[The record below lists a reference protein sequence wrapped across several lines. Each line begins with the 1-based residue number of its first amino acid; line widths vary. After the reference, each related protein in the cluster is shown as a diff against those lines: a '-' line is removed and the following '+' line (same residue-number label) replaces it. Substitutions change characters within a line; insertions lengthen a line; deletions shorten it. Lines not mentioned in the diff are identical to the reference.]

1 MKKLLLVD
9 GNSIM
14 NRAFYGVSL
23 GMQNKDGKPTNA
35 LYGFLSILFKN
46 IEEIKPDY
54 VMVAFDSKTG
64 ADSRKQMY
72 DGYKKS
78 RHGMPEELA
87 EQMPEI
93 KEILDDMGVAHI
105 ELADFE
111 GDDIIGTAAKK
122 FASDDVEVWLLSGDR
137 DLFQLLQK
145 NIKMLIPR
153 TKMGK
158 TETEIYD
165 EKKLKEEY
173 GLTPSGMIEL
183 KALMGDSSDEIPG
196 APGVGPKT
204 ATTLLQK
211 YGTINKIYKALEEE
225 NKKET
230 GSKENEEEQDN
241 KVAEENG
248 DENSKNK
255 KKKTEKAE
263 KSSDFKPKVKQSLL
277 ENKDMVE
284 LSKKLGTI
292 QLNANITDNIEDF
305 AFKNWKN
312 SKTLEDFKYYGFNR
326 FIERFHLDES
336 GIDEAQKEEDT
347 KNEELI
353 AIENAKNYEIVDNLD
368 SLNYY
373 GKAKEKQNVN
383 EIKNLPQE
391 ENKKVEVKEENN
403 GEINKKENGKENS
416 TKKVFFYIKK
426 ENSTDESKIIKKN
439 ILGICFY
446 NEEDGK
452 TYYLKNDTST
462 KSSVQKSENNVQLG
476 IENLLNIENNNSQ
489 EESIQLGIENLL
501 NEDDKNNGKEKNTQ
515 IGIESLLNGNENNS
529 AEPKED
535 NGKIEEASKYKEKN
549 RFFEIIKPIFEDK
562 SIEKI
567 GYDVTEDYV
576 LLRENGIKTENIAY
590 DVEVA
595 GYDIDAINVRHK
607 IEETA
612 EQYIDVTLPSDLNEG
627 AYAYLIYK
635 LYNITKKKLEE
646 NGSLNLFN
654 TIEMPLVEVLS
665 EMQFTGMQC
674 EEKELKN
681 FGVSLKQRIA
691 ELTNEI
697 YEIAGEEFNINSTQ
711 QLGKILFEKLGL
723 KSKKKTKS
731 GYSTSEEVLNDLV
744 DENPII
750 SKVLEYR
757 GLMKL
762 NSTYVEGLIPYI
774 NKKTG
779 RIHSY
784 FHQTIT
790 ATGRISST
798 NPNLQNIPARDE
810 FGKNIKKA
818 FVPKEGYVYI
828 DADYSQVELRVLAHI
843 SGDENMI
850 KAFEHDEDIHREVAS
865 KVFNVPFEE
874 VTKEQRSR
882 AKAVNFGIV
891 YGITSFGLAKQ
902 IHTSRKQAQEYIDS
916 YLEKYSGI
924 RNYMEKSVIEAE
936 RNGYVETLFG
946 RRRNVPELKSKNYMM
961 REFGKRVAM
970 NTPIQGTAADIMKIA
985 MNNVY
990 KELKENNIDAKVV
1003 LQVHDELLIEA
1014 NKKDAERTKQILQSC
1029 MENAKKLKVPLKV
1042 EISEAENW
1050 FDLK

>member
-14 NRAFYGVSL
+14 NRGFYGINI
-23 GMQNKDGKPTNA
+23 GMKNNEGKSTNA

-46 IEEIKPDY
+46 CEDIKPDY
-54 VMVAFDSKTG
+54 LMVAFDSKTG
-64 ADSRKQMY
+64 ANTRKEMY

-93 KEILDDMGVAHI
+93 KEILDDMGVTHI
-105 ELADFE
+105 ELPDFE
-111 GDDIIGTAAKK
+111 GDDIIGTTAKK
-122 FASDDVEVWLLSGDR
+122 FASDDVDVWLLSGDR

-145 NIKMLIPR
+145 NIKILIPR

-158 TETEIYD
+158 TETDIYD

-173 GLTPSGMIEL
+173 GLTPNGMIEL

-204 ATTLLQK
+204 ATKLLQK
-211 YGTINKIYKALEEE
+211 FGTINKIYKAIDLPE
-225 NKKET
+225 N
-230 GSKENEEEQDN
+230 
-241 KVAEENG
+241 A
-248 DENSKNK
+248 
-255 KKKTEKAE
+255 A
-263 KSSDFKPKVKQSLL
+263 DFKPKVKQSLL
-277 ENKDMVE
+277 ENKELVE

-292 QLNANITDNIEDF
+292 RLDANVTDNIEEF
-305 AFKNWKN
+305 TFKNWKN
-312 SKTLEDFKYYGFNR
+312 SKTLADFKYYGFNR
-326 FIERFHLDES
+326 FIERFHLDEN
-336 GIDEAQKEEDT
+336 GINEAEQEEKE
-347 KNEELI
+347 KNVEII
-353 AIENAKNYEIVDNLD
+353 AIE
-368 SLNYY
+368 
-373 GKAKEKQNVN
+373 KAKDFKTVIDLNFLICER
-383 EIKNLPQE
+383 
-391 ENKKVEVKEENN
+391 
-403 GEINKKENGKENS
+403 
-416 TKKVFFYIKK
+416 VFFYVNK
-426 ENSTDESKIIKKN
+426 EDIDDENKIIKKK

-446 NEEDGK
+446 NEIDK
-452 TYYLKNDTST
+452 NTYYIKND
-462 KSSVQKSENNVQLG
+462 G
-476 IENLLNIENNNSQ
+476 A
-489 EESIQLGIENLL
+489 
-501 NEDDKNNGKEKNTQ
+501 D
-515 IGIESLLNGNENNS
+515 
-529 AEPKED
+529 
-535 NGKIEEASKYKEKN
+535 
-549 RFFEIIKPIFEDK
+549 FFEIIKPIFENKD
-562 SIEKI
+562 IEKI

-576 LLRENGIKTENIAY
+576 LLKENGIKTENIAY

-595 GYDIDAINVRHK
+595 AYDIDAINVRHK
-607 IEETA
+607 LEETA
-612 EQYIDVTLPSDLNEG
+612 EQYLKLTLPELNEG
-627 AYAYLIYK
+627 AFAYLIYR
-635 LYNITKKKLEE
+635 LYNITKQKLEE
-646 NGSLNLFN
+646 SGTLKLFN

-665 EMQFTGMQC
+665 EMQYNGMKC
-674 EEKELKN
+674 DSEELAK
-681 FGVSLKQRIA
+681 FGISLKERLNQ
-691 ELTNEI
+691 LTNEI
-697 YEIAGEEFNINSTQ
+697 YEIAGEEFNINSTK
-711 QLGKILFEKLGL
+711 QLGVILFEKLGL
-723 KSKKKTKS
+723 KAKKKTKS
-731 GYSTSEEVLNDLV
+731 GYSTSEEVLNSLID
-744 DENPII
+744 DNPII
-750 SKVLEYR
+750 EKILEYR

-762 NSTYVEGLIPYI
+762 NSTYVDGLIPYI

-818 FVPKEGYVYI
+818 FKPEKGYVYI

-850 KAFEHDEDIHREVAS
+850 KAFNNDEDIHREVAS
-865 KVFNVPFEE
+865 KVFDVPFEE

-902 IHTSRKQAQEYIDS
+902 IGASRKQAQEYIDN

-924 RNYMEKSVIEAE
+924 KAFMEESVEMAKQ
-936 RNGYVETLFG
+936 NGYVETLFG
-946 RRRNVPELKSKNYMM
+946 RRRNVPELKSSNFMM

-990 KELKENNIDAKVV
+990 KELKAKNIDAKLI

-1014 NKKDAERTKQILQSC
+1014 SEKDAEETKNILKNC
-1029 MENAKKLKVPLKV
+1029 MENAMKLKVPLKV
-1042 EISEAENW
+1042 ELSEAQDWYEV
-1050 FDLK
+1050 K

>member
-14 NRAFYGVSL
+14 NRGFYGINI
-23 GMQNKDGKPTNA
+23 GMKNNDGKSTNA

-46 IEEIKPDY
+46 CEDIKPDY
-54 VMVAFDSKTG
+54 LMVAFDSKTG
-64 ADSRKQMY
+64 ANTRKEMY

-93 KEILDDMGVAHI
+93 KEILDDMGVSHV
-105 ELADFE
+105 ELPDFE
-111 GDDIIGTAAKK
+111 GDDIIGTTAKK

-145 NIKMLIPR
+145 NIKILIPR

-158 TETEIYD
+158 TETDIYD

-173 GLTPSGMIEL
+173 GLTPNGMIEL

-204 ATTLLQK
+204 ATKLLQK
-211 YGTINKIYKALEEE
+211 FGTINKIYKVIDLPE
-225 NKKET
+225 N
-230 GSKENEEEQDN
+230 
-241 KVAEENG
+241 A
-248 DENSKNK
+248 
-255 KKKTEKAE
+255 A
-263 KSSDFKPKVKQSLL
+263 DFKPKVKQSLL
-277 ENKDMVE
+277 ENKELVE

-292 QLNANITDNIEDF
+292 RLDANVTDDIEEF
-305 AFKNWKN
+305 SFKNWKN
-312 SKTLEDFKYYGFNR
+312 SKTLADFKYYGFNR
-326 FIERFHLDES
+326 FIERFHLDEN
-336 GIDEAQKEEDT
+336 GINEAEQEEKE
-347 KNEELI
+347 KNVEII
-353 AIENAKNYEIVDNLD
+353 AIE
-368 SLNYY
+368 
-373 GKAKEKQNVN
+373 KAKDFKNVN
-383 EIKNLPQE
+383 DLDCLFC
-391 ENKKVEVKEENN
+391 VR
-403 GEINKKENGKENS
+403 
-416 TKKVFFYIKK
+416 VFFYVNK
-426 ENSTDESKIIKKN
+426 EDLDDENKIIKKK

-446 NEEDGK
+446 NEIDK
-452 TYYLKNDTST
+452 NTYYLKND
-462 KSSVQKSENNVQLG
+462 G
-476 IENLLNIENNNSQ
+476 
-489 EESIQLGIENLL
+489 
-501 NEDDKNNGKEKNTQ
+501 ED
-515 IGIESLLNGNENNS
+515 
-529 AEPKED
+529 
-535 NGKIEEASKYKEKN
+535 
-549 RFFEIIKPIFEDK
+549 FFEIIKPIFENKD
-562 SIEKI
+562 IEKI

-576 LLRENGIKTENIAY
+576 LLKENGIKTENIAY

-595 GYDIDAINVRHK
+595 AYDIDAINVRHK
-607 IEETA
+607 LEETA
-612 EQYIDVTLPSDLNEG
+612 EQYLKLTLPELNAG
-627 AYAYLIYK
+627 AFAYLIYR
-635 LYNITKKKLEE
+635 LYNITKQKLAES
-646 NGSLNLFN
+646 GTLKLFN

-665 EMQFTGMQC
+665 EMQYNGMKC
-674 EEKELKN
+674 DSEELAK
-681 FGVSLKQRIA
+681 FGISLKERLNQ
-691 ELTNEI
+691 LTNEI
-697 YEIAGEEFNINSTQ
+697 YEIAGEEFNINSTK
-711 QLGKILFEKLGL
+711 QLGVILFEKLGL
-723 KSKKKTKS
+723 KAKKKTKS
-731 GYSTSEEVLNDLV
+731 GYSTSEEVLNSLID
-744 DENPII
+744 DSPII
-750 SKVLEYR
+750 EKILEYR

-762 NSTYVEGLIPYI
+762 NSTYVDGLIPYI

-818 FVPKEGYVYI
+818 FKPEKGYVYI

-843 SGDENMI
+843 SGDENMV
-850 KAFEHDEDIHREVAS
+850 KAFNNDEDIHREVAS
-865 KVFNVPFEE
+865 KVFDVPFEE

-902 IHTSRKQAQEYIDS
+902 IGASRKQAQEYIDN

-924 RNYMEKSVIEAE
+924 KAFMEESVEMAKQ
-936 RNGYVETLFG
+936 NGYVETLFG
-946 RRRNVPELKSKNYMM
+946 RRRNVPELKSSNFMM

-990 KELKENNIDAKVV
+990 KELKEKDIDAKLI

-1014 NKKDAERTKQILQSC
+1014 NEKDAEETKNILKNC
-1029 MENAKKLKVPLKV
+1029 MENAMKLKVPLKV
-1042 EISEAENW
+1042 ELSEAQDWYEV
-1050 FDLK
+1050 K

>member
-14 NRAFYGVSL
+14 NRGFYGINI
-23 GMQNKDGKPTNA
+23 GMKNNDGKSTNA

-46 IEEIKPDY
+46 CEDIKPDY
-54 VMVAFDSKTG
+54 LMVAFDSKTG
-64 ADSRKQMY
+64 ANTRKEMY

-93 KEILDDMGVAHI
+93 KEILDDMGVTHI
-105 ELADFE
+105 ELPDFE
-111 GDDIIGTAAKK
+111 GDDIIGTTAKK

-145 NIKMLIPR
+145 NIKILIPR

-158 TETEIYD
+158 TETDIYD

-204 ATTLLQK
+204 ATKLLQK
-211 YGTINKIYKALEEE
+211 FGTIKKIYKAIDLPE
-225 NKKET
+225 N
-230 GSKENEEEQDN
+230 
-241 KVAEENG
+241 A
-248 DENSKNK
+248 
-255 KKKTEKAE
+255 A
-263 KSSDFKPKVKQSLL
+263 DFKPKVKQSLL
-277 ENKDMVE
+277 ENKELVE

-292 QLNANITDNIEDF
+292 RLDANVTDNIEEF
-305 AFKNWKN
+305 SFKNWKN
-312 SKTLEDFKYYGFNR
+312 SKTLADFKYYGFNR
-326 FIERFHLDES
+326 FIERFHLDEN
-336 GIDEAQKEEDT
+336 GINEAEQEEKE
-347 KNEELI
+347 KNVEII
-353 AIENAKNYEIVDNLD
+353 AIE
-368 SLNYY
+368 
-373 GKAKEKQNVN
+373 KAKDFKT
-383 EIKNLPQE
+383 
-391 ENKKVEVKEENN
+391 VKDLNCLIYER
-403 GEINKKENGKENS
+403 
-416 TKKVFFYIKK
+416 VFFYVNK
-426 ENSTDESKIIKKN
+426 EDLNDENKIIKKK

-446 NEEDGK
+446 NEIDK
-452 TYYLKNDTST
+452 NTYYIKND
-462 KSSVQKSENNVQLG
+462 G
-476 IENLLNIENNNSQ
+476 A
-489 EESIQLGIENLL
+489 
-501 NEDDKNNGKEKNTQ
+501 D
-515 IGIESLLNGNENNS
+515 
-529 AEPKED
+529 
-535 NGKIEEASKYKEKN
+535 
-549 RFFEIIKPIFEDK
+549 FFEIIKPIFENKD
-562 SIEKI
+562 IEKI

-576 LLRENGIKTENIAY
+576 LLKENGIKTENIAY

-595 GYDIDAINVRHK
+595 AYDIDAINVRHK
-607 IEETA
+607 LEETA
-612 EQYIDVTLPSDLNEG
+612 EQYLKLTLPELNEG
-627 AYAYLIYK
+627 AFAYLIYR
-635 LYNITKKKLEE
+635 LYNITKQKLAES
-646 NGSLNLFN
+646 GTLKLFN

-665 EMQFTGMQC
+665 EMQYNGMKC
-674 EEKELKN
+674 DSEELAK
-681 FGVSLKQRIA
+681 FGISLKERLNQ
-691 ELTNEI
+691 LTNEI
-697 YEIAGEEFNINSTQ
+697 YEIAGEEFNINSTK
-711 QLGKILFEKLGL
+711 QLGVILFEKLGL
-723 KSKKKTKS
+723 KAKKKTKS
-731 GYSTSEEVLNDLV
+731 GYSTSEEVLNSLID
-744 DENPII
+744 DNPII
-750 SKVLEYR
+750 EKILEYR

-762 NSTYVEGLIPYI
+762 NSTYVDGLIPYI

-818 FVPKEGYVYI
+818 FKPEKGYVYI

-850 KAFEHDEDIHREVAS
+850 RAFNNDEDIHREVAS
-865 KVFNVPFEE
+865 KVFDVPFEE

-902 IHTSRKQAQEYIDS
+902 IGASRKQAQEYIDN

-924 RNYMEKSVIEAE
+924 KAFMEESVEMAKQ
-936 RNGYVETLFG
+936 NGYVETLFG
-946 RRRNVPELKSKNYMM
+946 RRRNVPELKSSNFMM

-990 KELKENNIDAKVV
+990 KELKEKDIDAKLI

-1014 NKKDAERTKQILQSC
+1014 SEKDAEETKNILKNC
-1029 MENAKKLKVPLKV
+1029 MENAMKLKVPLKV
-1042 EISEAENW
+1042 ELSEAQDWYEV
-1050 FDLK
+1050 K

>member
-14 NRAFYGVSL
+14 NRGFYGINI
-23 GMQNKDGKPTNA
+23 GMKNNEGKSTNA

-46 IEEIKPDY
+46 CEDIKPDY
-54 VMVAFDSKTG
+54 LMVAFDSKTG
-64 ADSRKQMY
+64 ANTRKEMY

-93 KEILDDMGVAHI
+93 KEILDDMGVTHI
-105 ELADFE
+105 ELPDFE
-111 GDDIIGTAAKK
+111 GDDIIGTTAKK

-145 NIKMLIPR
+145 NIKILIPR

-158 TETEIYD
+158 TETDIYD

-204 ATTLLQK
+204 ATKLLQK
-211 YGTINKIYKALEEE
+211 FGTINKIYKAIDLPE
-225 NKKET
+225 N
-230 GSKENEEEQDN
+230 
-241 KVAEENG
+241 A
-248 DENSKNK
+248 
-255 KKKTEKAE
+255 A
-263 KSSDFKPKVKQSLL
+263 DFKPKVKQSLL
-277 ENKDMVE
+277 ENKELVE

-292 QLNANITDNIEDF
+292 RLDANVTDNIEEF
-305 AFKNWKN
+305 TFKNWKN
-312 SKTLEDFKYYGFNR
+312 SKTLADFKYYGFNR
-326 FIERFHLDES
+326 FIERFHLDEN
-336 GIDEAQKEEDT
+336 GINEAEQEEKE
-347 KNEELI
+347 KNVEII
-353 AIENAKNYEIVDNLD
+353 AIE
-368 SLNYY
+368 
-373 GKAKEKQNVN
+373 KAKDFKT
-383 EIKNLPQE
+383 
-391 ENKKVEVKEENN
+391 VKDLNCLIYER
-403 GEINKKENGKENS
+403 
-416 TKKVFFYIKK
+416 VFFYVNK
-426 ENSTDESKIIKKN
+426 EDLDDENKIIKKK

-446 NEEDGK
+446 NEIDK
-452 TYYLKNDTST
+452 NTYYIKNDG
-462 KSSVQKSENNVQLG
+462 EN
-476 IENLLNIENNNSQ
+476 
-489 EESIQLGIENLL
+489 
-501 NEDDKNNGKEKNTQ
+501 
-515 IGIESLLNGNENNS
+515 
-529 AEPKED
+529 
-535 NGKIEEASKYKEKN
+535 
-549 RFFEIIKPIFEDK
+549 FFEIIKPIFENKD
-562 SIEKI
+562 IEKI

-576 LLRENGIKTENIAY
+576 LLKENGIKTENIAY

-595 GYDIDAINVRHK
+595 AYDIDAINVRHK
-607 IEETA
+607 LEETA
-612 EQYIDVTLPSDLNEG
+612 EQYLKLTLPELNEG
-627 AYAYLIYK
+627 AFAYLIYR
-635 LYNITKKKLEE
+635 LYNITKQKLAES
-646 NGSLNLFN
+646 GTLKLFN

-665 EMQFTGMQC
+665 EMQYNGMKC
-674 EEKELKN
+674 DSEELAK
-681 FGVSLKQRIA
+681 FGISLKERLNQ
-691 ELTNEI
+691 LTNEI
-697 YEIAGEEFNINSTQ
+697 YEIAGEEFNINSTK
-711 QLGKILFEKLGL
+711 QLGVILFEKLGL
-723 KSKKKTKS
+723 KAKKKTKS
-731 GYSTSEEVLNDLV
+731 GYSTSEEVLNSLID
-744 DENPII
+744 DNPII
-750 SKVLEYR
+750 EKILEYR

-762 NSTYVEGLIPYI
+762 NSTYVDGLIPYI

-818 FVPKEGYVYI
+818 FKPEKGYVYI

-850 KAFEHDEDIHREVAS
+850 RAFNNDEDIHREVAS
-865 KVFNVPFEE
+865 KVFDVPFEE

-902 IHTSRKQAQEYIDS
+902 IGASRKQAQEYIDN

-924 RNYMEKSVIEAE
+924 KAFMEESVEMAKQ
-936 RNGYVETLFG
+936 NGYVETLFG
-946 RRRNVPELKSKNYMM
+946 RRRNVPELKSSNFMM

-990 KELKENNIDAKVV
+990 KELKAKNIDAKLI

-1014 NKKDAERTKQILQSC
+1014 SEKDAEETKNILKNC
-1029 MENAKKLKVPLKV
+1029 MENAMKLKVPLKV
-1042 EISEAENW
+1042 ELSEAQDWYEV
-1050 FDLK
+1050 K

>member
-14 NRAFYGVSL
+14 NRGFYGINI
-23 GMQNKDGKPTNA
+23 GMKNNDGKSTNA

-46 IEEIKPDY
+46 CEDIKPDY
-54 VMVAFDSKTG
+54 LMVAFDSKTG
-64 ADSRKQMY
+64 ANTRKEMY

-93 KEILDDMGVAHI
+93 KEILDDMGVTHI
-105 ELADFE
+105 ELPDFE
-111 GDDIIGTAAKK
+111 GDDIIGTTAKK

-145 NIKMLIPR
+145 NIKILIPR

-158 TETEIYD
+158 TETDIYD

-204 ATTLLQK
+204 ATKLLQK
-211 YGTINKIYKALEEE
+211 FGTINKIYKAIDLPE
-225 NKKET
+225 N
-230 GSKENEEEQDN
+230 
-241 KVAEENG
+241 A
-248 DENSKNK
+248 
-255 KKKTEKAE
+255 A
-263 KSSDFKPKVKQSLL
+263 DFKPKVKQSLL
-277 ENKDMVE
+277 ENKELVE

-292 QLNANITDNIEDF
+292 RLDANVTDNIEEF
-305 AFKNWKN
+305 TFKNWKN
-312 SKTLEDFKYYGFNR
+312 SKTLADFKYYGFNR
-326 FIERFHLDES
+326 FIERFHLDEN
-336 GIDEAQKEEDT
+336 GINEAEQEEKE
-347 KNEELI
+347 KNVEII
-353 AIENAKNYEIVDNLD
+353 AIE
-368 SLNYY
+368 
-373 GKAKEKQNVN
+373 KAKDFKT
-383 EIKNLPQE
+383 
-391 ENKKVEVKEENN
+391 VKDLNCLIYER
-403 GEINKKENGKENS
+403 
-416 TKKVFFYIKK
+416 VFFYVNK
-426 ENSTDESKIIKKN
+426 EDLDDENKIIKKK

-446 NEEDGK
+446 NEIDK
-452 TYYLKNDTST
+452 NTYYIKND
-462 KSSVQKSENNVQLG
+462 G
-476 IENLLNIENNNSQ
+476 
-489 EESIQLGIENLL
+489 
-501 NEDDKNNGKEKNTQ
+501 ED
-515 IGIESLLNGNENNS
+515 
-529 AEPKED
+529 
-535 NGKIEEASKYKEKN
+535 
-549 RFFEIIKPIFEDK
+549 FFEIIKPIFENKD
-562 SIEKI
+562 IEKI

-576 LLRENGIKTENIAY
+576 LLKENGIKTENIAY

-595 GYDIDAINVRHK
+595 AYDIDAINVRHK
-607 IEETA
+607 LEETA
-612 EQYIDVTLPSDLNEG
+612 EQYLKLTLPELNEG
-627 AYAYLIYK
+627 AFAYLIYR
-635 LYNITKKKLEE
+635 LYNITKQKLAES
-646 NGSLNLFN
+646 GTLKLFN

-665 EMQFTGMQC
+665 EMQYNGMKC
-674 EEKELKN
+674 DSEELAK
-681 FGVSLKQRIA
+681 FGISLKERLNQ
-691 ELTNEI
+691 LTNEI
-697 YEIAGEEFNINSTQ
+697 YEIAGEEFNINSTK
-711 QLGKILFEKLGL
+711 QLGVILFEKLGL
-723 KSKKKTKS
+723 KAKKKTKS
-731 GYSTSEEVLNDLV
+731 GYSTSEEVLNSLID
-744 DENPII
+744 DNPII
-750 SKVLEYR
+750 EKILEYR

-762 NSTYVEGLIPYI
+762 NSTYVDGLIPYI

-818 FVPKEGYVYI
+818 FKPEKGYVYI

-850 KAFEHDEDIHREVAS
+850 RAFNNDEDIHREVAS
-865 KVFNVPFEE
+865 KVFDVPFEE

-902 IHTSRKQAQEYIDS
+902 IGASRKQAQEYIDN

-924 RNYMEKSVIEAE
+924 KAFMEESVEMAKQ
-936 RNGYVETLFG
+936 NGYVETLFG
-946 RRRNVPELKSKNYMM
+946 RRRNVPELKSSNFMM

-990 KELKENNIDAKVV
+990 KELKAKNIDAKLI

-1014 NKKDAERTKQILQSC
+1014 SEKDAEETKNILKNC
-1029 MENAKKLKVPLKV
+1029 MENAMKLKVPLKV
-1042 EISEAENW
+1042 ELSEAQDWYEV
-1050 FDLK
+1050 K

>member
-14 NRAFYGVSL
+14 NRGFYGINI
-23 GMQNKDGKPTNA
+23 GMKNNEGKSTNA

-46 IEEIKPDY
+46 CEDIKPDY
-54 VMVAFDSKTG
+54 LMVAFDSKTG
-64 ADSRKQMY
+64 ANTRKEMY

-93 KEILDDMGVAHI
+93 KEILDDMGVTHV
-105 ELADFE
+105 ELPDFE
-111 GDDIIGTAAKK
+111 GDDIIGTTAKK

-145 NIKMLIPR
+145 NIKILIPR

-158 TETEIYD
+158 TETDIYD

-204 ATTLLQK
+204 ATKLLQK
-211 YGTINKIYKALEEE
+211 FGTINKIYKAIDLPE
-225 NKKET
+225 N
-230 GSKENEEEQDN
+230 
-241 KVAEENG
+241 A
-248 DENSKNK
+248 
-255 KKKTEKAE
+255 A
-263 KSSDFKPKVKQSLL
+263 DFKPKVKQSLL
-277 ENKDMVE
+277 ENKELVE

-292 QLNANITDNIEDF
+292 RLDANVTDNIEEF
-305 AFKNWKN
+305 TFKNWKN
-312 SKTLEDFKYYGFNR
+312 SKTLADFKYYGFNR
-326 FIERFHLDES
+326 FIERFHLDEN
-336 GIDEAQKEEDT
+336 GINEAEQEEKE
-347 KNEELI
+347 KNVEII
-353 AIENAKNYEIVDNLD
+353 AIE
-368 SLNYY
+368 
-373 GKAKEKQNVN
+373 KAKDFKT
-383 EIKNLPQE
+383 
-391 ENKKVEVKEENN
+391 VKDLNCLIYER
-403 GEINKKENGKENS
+403 
-416 TKKVFFYIKK
+416 VFFYVNK
-426 ENSTDESKIIKKN
+426 EDLDDENKIIKKK

-446 NEEDGK
+446 NEIDK
-452 TYYLKNDTST
+452 NTYYIKNDG
-462 KSSVQKSENNVQLG
+462 EN
-476 IENLLNIENNNSQ
+476 
-489 EESIQLGIENLL
+489 
-501 NEDDKNNGKEKNTQ
+501 
-515 IGIESLLNGNENNS
+515 
-529 AEPKED
+529 
-535 NGKIEEASKYKEKN
+535 
-549 RFFEIIKPIFEDK
+549 FFEIIKPIFENKD
-562 SIEKI
+562 IEKI

-576 LLRENGIKTENIAY
+576 LLKENGIKTENIAY

-595 GYDIDAINVRHK
+595 AYDIDAINVRHK
-607 IEETA
+607 LEETA
-612 EQYIDVTLPSDLNEG
+612 EQYLKLTLPELNEG
-627 AYAYLIYK
+627 AFAYLIYR
-635 LYNITKKKLEE
+635 LYNITKQKLEE
-646 NGSLNLFN
+646 SGTLKLFN

-665 EMQFTGMQC
+665 EMQYNGMKC
-674 EEKELKN
+674 DSEELAK
-681 FGVSLKQRIA
+681 FGISLKERLNQ
-691 ELTNEI
+691 LTNEI
-697 YEIAGEEFNINSTQ
+697 YEIAGEEFNINSTK
-711 QLGKILFEKLGL
+711 QLGVILFEKLGL
-723 KSKKKTKS
+723 KAKKKTKS
-731 GYSTSEEVLNDLV
+731 GYSTSEEVLNSLID
-744 DENPII
+744 DNPII
-750 SKVLEYR
+750 EKILEYR

-762 NSTYVEGLIPYI
+762 NSTYVDGLIPYI

-818 FVPKEGYVYI
+818 FKPEKGYVYI

-850 KAFEHDEDIHREVAS
+850 RAFNNDEDIHREVAS
-865 KVFNVPFEE
+865 KVFDVPFEE

-902 IHTSRKQAQEYIDS
+902 IGASRKQAQEYIDN

-924 RNYMEKSVIEAE
+924 KAFMEESVEMAKQ
-936 RNGYVETLFG
+936 NGYVETLFG
-946 RRRNVPELKSKNYMM
+946 RRRNVPELKSSNFMM

-990 KELKENNIDAKVV
+990 KELKAKNIDAKLI

-1014 NKKDAERTKQILQSC
+1014 SEKDAEETKNILKNC
-1029 MENAKKLKVPLKV
+1029 MENAMKLKVPLKV
-1042 EISEAENW
+1042 ELSEAQDW
-1050 FDLK
+1050 YDVK

>member
-14 NRAFYGVSL
+14 NRGFYGINI
-23 GMQNKDGKPTNA
+23 GMKNNDGKSTNA

-46 IEEIKPDY
+46 CEDIKPDY
-54 VMVAFDSKTG
+54 LMVAFDSKTG
-64 ADSRKQMY
+64 ANTRKEMY

-93 KEILDDMGVAHI
+93 KEILDDMGVSHV
-105 ELADFE
+105 ELPDFE
-111 GDDIIGTAAKK
+111 GDDIIGTTAKK

-145 NIKMLIPR
+145 NIKILIPR

-158 TETEIYD
+158 TETDIYD

-173 GLTPSGMIEL
+173 GLTPNGMIEL

-204 ATTLLQK
+204 ATKLLQK
-211 YGTINKIYKALEEE
+211 FGTINKIYKVIDLPE
-225 NKKET
+225 N
-230 GSKENEEEQDN
+230 
-241 KVAEENG
+241 A
-248 DENSKNK
+248 
-255 KKKTEKAE
+255 A
-263 KSSDFKPKVKQSLL
+263 DFKPKVKQSLL
-277 ENKDMVE
+277 ENKELVE

-292 QLNANITDNIEDF
+292 RLDANVTDDIEEF
-305 AFKNWKN
+305 SFKNWKN
-312 SKTLEDFKYYGFNR
+312 SKTLADFKYYGFNR
-326 FIERFHLDES
+326 FIERFHLDEN
-336 GIDEAQKEEDT
+336 GINEAEQEEKE
-347 KNEELI
+347 KNVEII
-353 AIENAKNYEIVDNLD
+353 AIE
-368 SLNYY
+368 
-373 GKAKEKQNVN
+373 KAKDFKT
-383 EIKNLPQE
+383 
-391 ENKKVEVKEENN
+391 VKDLNCLIYER
-403 GEINKKENGKENS
+403 
-416 TKKVFFYIKK
+416 VFFYVNK
-426 ENSTDESKIIKKN
+426 EDLDDENKIIKKK

-446 NEEDGK
+446 NEIDK
-452 TYYLKNDTST
+452 NTYYLKND
-462 KSSVQKSENNVQLG
+462 G
-476 IENLLNIENNNSQ
+476 
-489 EESIQLGIENLL
+489 
-501 NEDDKNNGKEKNTQ
+501 ED
-515 IGIESLLNGNENNS
+515 
-529 AEPKED
+529 
-535 NGKIEEASKYKEKN
+535 
-549 RFFEIIKPIFEDK
+549 FFEIIKPIFENKD
-562 SIEKI
+562 IEKI

-576 LLRENGIKTENIAY
+576 LLKENGIKTENIAY

-595 GYDIDAINVRHK
+595 AYDIDAINVRHK
-607 IEETA
+607 LEETA
-612 EQYIDVTLPSDLNEG
+612 EQYLKLTLPELNEG
-627 AYAYLIYK
+627 AFAYLIYR
-635 LYNITKKKLEE
+635 LYNITKQKLAES
-646 NGSLNLFN
+646 GTLKLFN

-665 EMQFTGMQC
+665 EMQYNGMKC
-674 EEKELKN
+674 DSEELAK
-681 FGVSLKQRIA
+681 FGISLKERLNQ
-691 ELTNEI
+691 LTNEI
-697 YEIAGEEFNINSTQ
+697 YEIAGEEFNINSTK
-711 QLGKILFEKLGL
+711 QLGVILFEKLGL
-723 KSKKKTKS
+723 KAKKKTKS
-731 GYSTSEEVLNDLV
+731 GYSTSEEVLNSLID
-744 DENPII
+744 DSPII
-750 SKVLEYR
+750 EKILEYR

-762 NSTYVEGLIPYI
+762 NSTYVDGLIPYI

-818 FVPKEGYVYI
+818 FKPEKGYVYI

-843 SGDENMI
+843 SGDENMV
-850 KAFEHDEDIHREVAS
+850 KAFNNDEDIHREVAS
-865 KVFNVPFEE
+865 KVFDVPFEE

-902 IHTSRKQAQEYIDS
+902 IGASRKQAQEYIDN

-924 RNYMEKSVIEAE
+924 KAFMEESVEMAKQ
-936 RNGYVETLFG
+936 NGYVETLFG
-946 RRRNVPELKSKNYMM
+946 RRRNVPELKSSNFMM

-990 KELKENNIDAKVV
+990 KELKEKDIDAKLI

-1014 NKKDAERTKQILQSC
+1014 SEKDAEETKNILKNC
-1029 MENAKKLKVPLKV
+1029 MENAMKLKVPLKV
-1042 EISEAENW
+1042 ELSEAQDWYEV
-1050 FDLK
+1050 K

>member
-14 NRAFYGVSL
+14 NRGFYGINI
-23 GMQNKDGKPTNA
+23 GMKNNEGKSTNA

-46 IEEIKPDY
+46 CEDIKPDY
-54 VMVAFDSKTG
+54 LMVAFDSKTG
-64 ADSRKQMY
+64 ANTRKEMY

-93 KEILDDMGVAHI
+93 KEILDDMGVTHI
-105 ELADFE
+105 ELPDFE
-111 GDDIIGTAAKK
+111 GDDIIGTTAKK

-145 NIKMLIPR
+145 NIKILIPR

-158 TETEIYD
+158 TETDIYD

-204 ATTLLQK
+204 ATKLLQK
-211 YGTINKIYKALEEE
+211 FGTINKIYKAIDLPE
-225 NKKET
+225 N
-230 GSKENEEEQDN
+230 
-241 KVAEENG
+241 A
-248 DENSKNK
+248 
-255 KKKTEKAE
+255 A
-263 KSSDFKPKVKQSLL
+263 DFKPKVKQSLL
-277 ENKDMVE
+277 ENKELVE

-292 QLNANITDNIEDF
+292 RLDANVTDNIEEF
-305 AFKNWKN
+305 TFKNWKN
-312 SKTLEDFKYYGFNR
+312 SKTLADFKYYGFNR
-326 FIERFHLDES
+326 FIERFHLDEN
-336 GIDEAQKEEDT
+336 GINEAEQEEKE
-347 KNEELI
+347 KNVEII
-353 AIENAKNYEIVDNLD
+353 AIE
-368 SLNYY
+368 
-373 GKAKEKQNVN
+373 KAKDFKT
-383 EIKNLPQE
+383 
-391 ENKKVEVKEENN
+391 VKDLNCLIYER
-403 GEINKKENGKENS
+403 
-416 TKKVFFYIKK
+416 VFFYVDK
-426 ENSTDESKIIKKN
+426 ENLDDENKIIKKK

-446 NEEDGK
+446 NEIDK
-452 TYYLKNDTST
+452 NTYYLKND
-462 KSSVQKSENNVQLG
+462 G
-476 IENLLNIENNNSQ
+476 A
-489 EESIQLGIENLL
+489 
-501 NEDDKNNGKEKNTQ
+501 D
-515 IGIESLLNGNENNS
+515 
-529 AEPKED
+529 
-535 NGKIEEASKYKEKN
+535 
-549 RFFEIIKPIFEDK
+549 FFEIIKPIFENKD
-562 SIEKI
+562 IEKI

-576 LLRENGIKTENIAY
+576 LLKENGIKTENIAY

-595 GYDIDAINVRHK
+595 AYDIDAINVRHK
-607 IEETA
+607 LEETA
-612 EQYIDVTLPSDLNEG
+612 EQYLKLTLPELNEG
-627 AYAYLIYK
+627 AFAYLIYR
-635 LYNITKKKLEE
+635 LYNITKQKLEE
-646 NGSLNLFN
+646 SGTLKLFN

-665 EMQFTGMQC
+665 EMQYNGMKC
-674 EEKELKN
+674 DSEELAK
-681 FGVSLKQRIA
+681 FGISLKERLNQ
-691 ELTNEI
+691 LTNEI
-697 YEIAGEEFNINSTQ
+697 YEIAGEEFNINSTK
-711 QLGKILFEKLGL
+711 QLGVILFEKLGL
-723 KSKKKTKS
+723 KAKKKTKS
-731 GYSTSEEVLNDLV
+731 GYSTSEEVLNSLID
-744 DENPII
+744 DNPII
-750 SKVLEYR
+750 EKILEYR

-762 NSTYVEGLIPYI
+762 NSTYVDGLIPYI

-818 FVPKEGYVYI
+818 FKPEKGYVYI

-850 KAFEHDEDIHREVAS
+850 RAFNNDEDIHREVAS
-865 KVFNVPFEE
+865 KVFDVPFEE

-902 IHTSRKQAQEYIDS
+902 IGASRKQAQEYIDN

-924 RNYMEKSVIEAE
+924 KAFMEESVEMAKQ
-936 RNGYVETLFG
+936 NGYVETLFG
-946 RRRNVPELKSKNYMM
+946 RRRNVPELKSSNFMM

-990 KELKENNIDAKVV
+990 KELKAKNIDAKLI

-1014 NKKDAERTKQILQSC
+1014 SEKDAEETKNILKNC
-1029 MENAKKLKVPLKV
+1029 MENAMKLKVPLKV
-1042 EISEAENW
+1042 ELSEAQDWYEV
-1050 FDLK
+1050 K

>member
-14 NRAFYGVSL
+14 NRGFYGINI
-23 GMQNKDGKPTNA
+23 GMKNNEGKSTNA

-46 IEEIKPDY
+46 CEDIKPDY
-54 VMVAFDSKTG
+54 LMVAFDSKTG
-64 ADSRKQMY
+64 ANTRKEMY

-93 KEILDDMGVAHI
+93 KEILDDMGVTHI
-105 ELADFE
+105 ELPDFE
-111 GDDIIGTAAKK
+111 GDDIIGTTAKK

-145 NIKMLIPR
+145 NIKILIPR

-158 TETEIYD
+158 TETDIYD

-204 ATTLLQK
+204 ATKLLQK
-211 YGTINKIYKALEEE
+211 FGTINKIYKAIDLPE
-225 NKKET
+225 N
-230 GSKENEEEQDN
+230 
-241 KVAEENG
+241 A
-248 DENSKNK
+248 
-255 KKKTEKAE
+255 A
-263 KSSDFKPKVKQSLL
+263 DFKPKVKQSLL
-277 ENKDMVE
+277 ENKELVE

-292 QLNANITDNIEDF
+292 RLDANVTDNIEEF
-305 AFKNWKN
+305 TFKNWKN
-312 SKTLEDFKYYGFNR
+312 SKTLADFKYYGFNR
-326 FIERFHLDES
+326 FIERFHLDEN
-336 GIDEAQKEEDT
+336 GINEAEQEEKE
-347 KNEELI
+347 KNVEII
-353 AIENAKNYEIVDNLD
+353 AIE
-368 SLNYY
+368 
-373 GKAKEKQNVN
+373 KAKDFKTVN
-383 EIKNLPQE
+383 DLNCLIYER
-391 ENKKVEVKEENN
+391 
-403 GEINKKENGKENS
+403 
-416 TKKVFFYIKK
+416 VFFYVNK
-426 ENSTDESKIIKKN
+426 EDLDDENKIIKKK

-446 NEEDGK
+446 NEIDK
-452 TYYLKNDTST
+452 NTYYIKNDG
-462 KSSVQKSENNVQLG
+462 EN
-476 IENLLNIENNNSQ
+476 
-489 EESIQLGIENLL
+489 
-501 NEDDKNNGKEKNTQ
+501 
-515 IGIESLLNGNENNS
+515 
-529 AEPKED
+529 
-535 NGKIEEASKYKEKN
+535 
-549 RFFEIIKPIFEDK
+549 FFEIIKPIFENKD
-562 SIEKI
+562 IEKI

-576 LLRENGIKTENIAY
+576 LLKENGIKTENIAY

-595 GYDIDAINVRHK
+595 AYDIDAINVRHK
-607 IEETA
+607 LEETA
-612 EQYIDVTLPSDLNEG
+612 EQYLKLTLPELNEG
-627 AYAYLIYK
+627 AFAYLIYR
-635 LYNITKKKLEE
+635 LYNITKQKLEE
-646 NGSLNLFN
+646 SGTLKLFN

-665 EMQFTGMQC
+665 EMQYNGMKC
-674 EEKELKN
+674 DSEELAK
-681 FGVSLKQRIA
+681 FGISLKERLNQ
-691 ELTNEI
+691 LTNEI
-697 YEIAGEEFNINSTQ
+697 YEIAGEEFNINSTK
-711 QLGKILFEKLGL
+711 QLGVILFEKLGL
-723 KSKKKTKS
+723 KAKKKTKS
-731 GYSTSEEVLNDLV
+731 GYSTSEEVLNSLID
-744 DENPII
+744 DNPII
-750 SKVLEYR
+750 EKILEYR

-762 NSTYVEGLIPYI
+762 NSTYVDGLIPYI

-818 FVPKEGYVYI
+818 FKPEKGYVYI

-850 KAFEHDEDIHREVAS
+850 RAFNNDEDIHREVAS
-865 KVFNVPFEE
+865 KVFDVPFEE

-902 IHTSRKQAQEYIDS
+902 IGASRKQAQEYIDN

-924 RNYMEKSVIEAE
+924 KAFMEESVEMAKQ
-936 RNGYVETLFG
+936 NGYVETLFG
-946 RRRNVPELKSKNYMM
+946 RRRNVPELKSSNFMM

-990 KELKENNIDAKVV
+990 KELKAKNIDAKLI

-1014 NKKDAERTKQILQSC
+1014 SEKDAEETKNILKNC
-1029 MENAKKLKVPLKV
+1029 MENAMKLKVPLKV
-1042 EISEAENW
+1042 ELSEAQDWYEV
-1050 FDLK
+1050 K

>member
-14 NRAFYGVSL
+14 NRGFYGINI
-23 GMQNKDGKPTNA
+23 GMKNNEGKSTNA

-46 IEEIKPDY
+46 CEDIKPDY
-54 VMVAFDSKTG
+54 LMVAFDSKTG
-64 ADSRKQMY
+64 ANTRKEMY

-93 KEILDDMGVAHI
+93 KEILDDMGVTHI
-105 ELADFE
+105 ELPDFE
-111 GDDIIGTAAKK
+111 GDDIIGTTAKK

-145 NIKMLIPR
+145 NIKILIPR

-158 TETEIYD
+158 TETDIYD

-204 ATTLLQK
+204 ATKLLQK
-211 YGTINKIYKALEEE
+211 FGTINKIYKAIDLPE
-225 NKKET
+225 N
-230 GSKENEEEQDN
+230 
-241 KVAEENG
+241 A
-248 DENSKNK
+248 
-255 KKKTEKAE
+255 A
-263 KSSDFKPKVKQSLL
+263 DFKPKVKQSLL
-277 ENKDMVE
+277 ENKELVE

-292 QLNANITDNIEDF
+292 RLDANVTDNIEEF
-305 AFKNWKN
+305 TFKNWKN
-312 SKTLEDFKYYGFNR
+312 SKTLADFKYYGFNR
-326 FIERFHLDES
+326 FIERFHLDEN
-336 GIDEAQKEEDT
+336 GINEAEQEEKE
-347 KNEELI
+347 KNVEII
-353 AIENAKNYEIVDNLD
+353 AIE
-368 SLNYY
+368 
-373 GKAKEKQNVN
+373 KAKDFKTVN
-383 EIKNLPQE
+383 DLNCLIYER
-391 ENKKVEVKEENN
+391 
-403 GEINKKENGKENS
+403 
-416 TKKVFFYIKK
+416 VFFYVNK
-426 ENSTDESKIIKKN
+426 EDLDDENKIIKKK

-446 NEEDGK
+446 NEIDK
-452 TYYLKNDTST
+452 NTYYIKNDG
-462 KSSVQKSENNVQLG
+462 EN
-476 IENLLNIENNNSQ
+476 
-489 EESIQLGIENLL
+489 
-501 NEDDKNNGKEKNTQ
+501 
-515 IGIESLLNGNENNS
+515 
-529 AEPKED
+529 
-535 NGKIEEASKYKEKN
+535 
-549 RFFEIIKPIFEDK
+549 FFEIIKPIFENKD
-562 SIEKI
+562 IEKI

-576 LLRENGIKTENIAY
+576 LLKENGIKTENIAY

-595 GYDIDAINVRHK
+595 AYDIDAINVRHK
-607 IEETA
+607 LEETA
-612 EQYIDVTLPSDLNEG
+612 EQYLKLTLPELNEG
-627 AYAYLIYK
+627 AFAYLIYR
-635 LYNITKKKLEE
+635 LYNITKQKLAES
-646 NGSLNLFN
+646 GTLNLFN

-665 EMQFTGMQC
+665 EMQYNGMKC
-674 EEKELKN
+674 DSEELAK
-681 FGVSLKQRIA
+681 FGISLKERLNQ
-691 ELTNEI
+691 LTNEI
-697 YEIAGEEFNINSTQ
+697 YEIAGEEFNINSTK
-711 QLGKILFEKLGL
+711 QLGVILFEKLGL
-723 KSKKKTKS
+723 KAKKKTKS
-731 GYSTSEEVLNDLV
+731 GYSTSEEVLNSLID
-744 DENPII
+744 DNPII
-750 SKVLEYR
+750 EKILEYR

-762 NSTYVEGLIPYI
+762 NSTYVDGLIPYI
-774 NKKTG
+774 NKRTG

-818 FVPKEGYVYI
+818 FKPEKGYVYI

-850 KAFEHDEDIHREVAS
+850 RAFNNDEDIHREVAS
-865 KVFNVPFEE
+865 KVFDVPFEE
-874 VTKEQRSR
+874 VTKEQRTR

-902 IHTSRKQAQEYIDS
+902 IGASRKQAQEYIDN

-924 RNYMEKSVIEAE
+924 KAFMEESVEMAKQ
-936 RNGYVETLFG
+936 NGYVETLFG
-946 RRRNVPELKSKNYMM
+946 RRRNVPELKSSNFMM

-990 KELKENNIDAKVV
+990 KELKAKNIDAKLI

-1014 NKKDAERTKQILQSC
+1014 SEKDAEETKNILKNC
-1029 MENAKKLKVPLKV
+1029 MENAMKLKVPLKV
-1042 EISEAENW
+1042 ELSEAQDWYEV
-1050 FDLK
+1050 K

>member
-14 NRAFYGVSL
+14 NRGFYGINI
-23 GMQNKDGKPTNA
+23 GMKNNEGKSTNA

-46 IEEIKPDY
+46 CEDIKPDY
-54 VMVAFDSKTG
+54 LMVAFDSKTG
-64 ADSRKQMY
+64 ANTRKEMY

-93 KEILDDMGVAHI
+93 KEILDDMGVTHV
-105 ELADFE
+105 ELPDFE
-111 GDDIIGTAAKK
+111 GDDIIGTTAKK

-145 NIKMLIPR
+145 NIKILIPR

-158 TETEIYD
+158 TETDIYD

-204 ATTLLQK
+204 ATKLLQK
-211 YGTINKIYKALEEE
+211 FGTINKIYKAIDLPE
-225 NKKET
+225 N
-230 GSKENEEEQDN
+230 
-241 KVAEENG
+241 A
-248 DENSKNK
+248 
-255 KKKTEKAE
+255 A
-263 KSSDFKPKVKQSLL
+263 DFKPKVKQSLL
-277 ENKDMVE
+277 ENKELVE

-292 QLNANITDNIEDF
+292 RLDANVTDNIEEF
-305 AFKNWKN
+305 TFKNWKN
-312 SKTLEDFKYYGFNR
+312 SKTLADFKYYGFNR
-326 FIERFHLDES
+326 FIERFHLDEN
-336 GIDEAQKEEDT
+336 GINEAEQEEKE
-347 KNEELI
+347 KNVEII
-353 AIENAKNYEIVDNLD
+353 AIE
-368 SLNYY
+368 
-373 GKAKEKQNVN
+373 KAKDFKT
-383 EIKNLPQE
+383 
-391 ENKKVEVKEENN
+391 VKDLNCLIYER
-403 GEINKKENGKENS
+403 
-416 TKKVFFYIKK
+416 VFFYVNK
-426 ENSTDESKIIKKN
+426 EDLDDENKIIKKK

-446 NEEDGK
+446 NEIDK
-452 TYYLKNDTST
+452 NTYYIKNDG
-462 KSSVQKSENNVQLG
+462 EN
-476 IENLLNIENNNSQ
+476 
-489 EESIQLGIENLL
+489 
-501 NEDDKNNGKEKNTQ
+501 
-515 IGIESLLNGNENNS
+515 
-529 AEPKED
+529 
-535 NGKIEEASKYKEKN
+535 
-549 RFFEIIKPIFEDK
+549 FFEIIKPIFENKD
-562 SIEKI
+562 IEKI

-576 LLRENGIKTENIAY
+576 LLKENGIKTENIAY

-595 GYDIDAINVRHK
+595 AYDIDAINVRHK
-607 IEETA
+607 LEETA
-612 EQYIDVTLPSDLNEG
+612 EQYLKLTLPELNEG
-627 AYAYLIYK
+627 AFAYLIYR
-635 LYNITKKKLEE
+635 LYNITKQKLEE
-646 NGSLNLFN
+646 SGTLKLFN

-665 EMQFTGMQC
+665 EMQYNGMKC
-674 EEKELKN
+674 DSEELAK
-681 FGVSLKQRIA
+681 FGISLKERLNQ
-691 ELTNEI
+691 LTNEI
-697 YEIAGEEFNINSTQ
+697 YEIAGEEFNINSTK
-711 QLGKILFEKLGL
+711 QLGVILFEKLGL
-723 KSKKKTKS
+723 KAKKKTKS
-731 GYSTSEEVLNDLV
+731 GYSTSEEVLNSLID
-744 DENPII
+744 DNPII
-750 SKVLEYR
+750 EKILEYR

-762 NSTYVEGLIPYI
+762 NSTYVDGLIPYI

-818 FVPKEGYVYI
+818 FKPEKGYVYI

-850 KAFEHDEDIHREVAS
+850 RAFNNDEDIHKEVAS
-865 KVFNVPFEE
+865 KVFDVPFEE

-902 IHTSRKQAQEYIDS
+902 IGASRKQAQEYIDN

-924 RNYMEKSVIEAE
+924 KAFMEESVEMAKQ
-936 RNGYVETLFG
+936 NGYVETLFG
-946 RRRNVPELKSKNYMM
+946 RRRNVPELKSSNFMM

-990 KELKENNIDAKVV
+990 KELKAKNIDAKLI

-1014 NKKDAERTKQILQSC
+1014 SEKDAEETKNILKNC
-1029 MENAKKLKVPLKV
+1029 MENAMKLKVPLKV
-1042 EISEAENW
+1042 ELSEAKDWYEV
-1050 FDLK
+1050 K

>member
-14 NRAFYGVSL
+14 NRGFYGINI
-23 GMQNKDGKPTNA
+23 GMKNNDGKSTNA

-46 IEEIKPDY
+46 CEDIKPDY
-54 VMVAFDSKTG
+54 LMVAFDSKTG
-64 ADSRKQMY
+64 ANTRKEMY

-93 KEILDDMGVAHI
+93 KEILDDMGVTHV
-105 ELADFE
+105 ELPDFE
-111 GDDIIGTAAKK
+111 GDDIIGTTAKK

-145 NIKMLIPR
+145 NIKILIPR

-158 TETEIYD
+158 TETDIYD

-204 ATTLLQK
+204 ATKLLQK
-211 YGTINKIYKALEEE
+211 FGTINKIYKAIDLPE
-225 NKKET
+225 N
-230 GSKENEEEQDN
+230 
-241 KVAEENG
+241 A
-248 DENSKNK
+248 
-255 KKKTEKAE
+255 A
-263 KSSDFKPKVKQSLL
+263 DFKPKVKQSLL
-277 ENKDMVE
+277 ENKELVE

-292 QLNANITDNIEDF
+292 RLDANVTDNIEEF
-305 AFKNWKN
+305 SFKNWKN
-312 SKTLEDFKYYGFNR
+312 SKTLADFKYYGFNR
-326 FIERFHLDES
+326 FIERFHLDEN
-336 GIDEAQKEEDT
+336 GINEAEQEEKE
-347 KNEELI
+347 KNVEII
-353 AIENAKNYEIVDNLD
+353 AIE
-368 SLNYY
+368 
-373 GKAKEKQNVN
+373 KAKDFKT
-383 EIKNLPQE
+383 
-391 ENKKVEVKEENN
+391 VKDLNCLIYER
-403 GEINKKENGKENS
+403 
-416 TKKVFFYIKK
+416 VFFYVNK
-426 ENSTDESKIIKKN
+426 EDLDDENKIIKKK

-446 NEEDGK
+446 NEIDK
-452 TYYLKNDTST
+452 NTYYIKNDG
-462 KSSVQKSENNVQLG
+462 EN
-476 IENLLNIENNNSQ
+476 
-489 EESIQLGIENLL
+489 
-501 NEDDKNNGKEKNTQ
+501 
-515 IGIESLLNGNENNS
+515 
-529 AEPKED
+529 
-535 NGKIEEASKYKEKN
+535 
-549 RFFEIIKPIFEDK
+549 FFEIIKPIFENKD
-562 SIEKI
+562 IEKI

-576 LLRENGIKTENIAY
+576 LLKENGIKTENIAY

-595 GYDIDAINVRHK
+595 AYDIDAINVRHK
-607 IEETA
+607 LEETA
-612 EQYIDVTLPSDLNEG
+612 EQYLKLTLPELNEG
-627 AYAYLIYK
+627 AFAYLIYR
-635 LYNITKKKLEE
+635 LYNITKQKLEE
-646 NGSLNLFN
+646 SGTLKLFN

-665 EMQFTGMQC
+665 EMQYNGMKC
-674 EEKELKN
+674 DSEELAK
-681 FGVSLKQRIA
+681 FGISLKERLNQ
-691 ELTNEI
+691 LTNEI
-697 YEIAGEEFNINSTQ
+697 YEIAGEEFNINSTK
-711 QLGKILFEKLGL
+711 QLGVILFEKLGL
-723 KSKKKTKS
+723 KAKKKTKS
-731 GYSTSEEVLNDLV
+731 GYSTSEEVLNSLID
-744 DENPII
+744 DNPII
-750 SKVLEYR
+750 EKILEYR

-762 NSTYVEGLIPYI
+762 NSTYVDGLIPYI

-818 FVPKEGYVYI
+818 FKPEKGYVYI

-850 KAFEHDEDIHREVAS
+850 RAFNNDEDIHREVAS
-865 KVFNVPFEE
+865 KVFDVPFEE

-902 IHTSRKQAQEYIDS
+902 IGASRKQAQEYIDN

-924 RNYMEKSVIEAE
+924 KAFMEESVEMAKQ
-936 RNGYVETLFG
+936 NGYVETLFG
-946 RRRNVPELKSKNYMM
+946 RRRNVPELKSSNFMM

-990 KELKENNIDAKVV
+990 KELKAKNIDAKLI

-1014 NKKDAERTKQILQSC
+1014 SEKDAEETKNILKNC
-1029 MENAKKLKVPLKV
+1029 MENAMKLKVPLKV
-1042 EISEAENW
+1042 ELSEAQDWYEV
-1050 FDLK
+1050 K

>member
-14 NRAFYGVSL
+14 NRGFYGINI
-23 GMQNKDGKPTNA
+23 GMKNNEGKSTNA

-46 IEEIKPDY
+46 CEDIKPDY
-54 VMVAFDSKTG
+54 LMVAFDSKTG
-64 ADSRKQMY
+64 ANTRKEMY

-93 KEILDDMGVAHI
+93 KEILDDMGVTHV
-105 ELADFE
+105 ELPDFE
-111 GDDIIGTAAKK
+111 GDDIIGTTAKK

-145 NIKMLIPR
+145 NIKILIPR

-158 TETEIYD
+158 TETDIYD

-204 ATTLLQK
+204 ATKLLQK
-211 YGTINKIYKALEEE
+211 FGTINKIYKAIDLPE
-225 NKKET
+225 N
-230 GSKENEEEQDN
+230 
-241 KVAEENG
+241 A
-248 DENSKNK
+248 
-255 KKKTEKAE
+255 A
-263 KSSDFKPKVKQSLL
+263 DFKPKVKQSLL
-277 ENKDMVE
+277 ENKELVE

-292 QLNANITDNIEDF
+292 RLDANVTDNIEEF
-305 AFKNWKN
+305 TFKNWKN
-312 SKTLEDFKYYGFNR
+312 SKTLADFKYYGFNR
-326 FIERFHLDES
+326 FIERFHLDEN
-336 GIDEAQKEEDT
+336 GINEAEQEEKE
-347 KNEELI
+347 KNVEII
-353 AIENAKNYEIVDNLD
+353 AIE
-368 SLNYY
+368 
-373 GKAKEKQNVN
+373 KAKDFKT
-383 EIKNLPQE
+383 
-391 ENKKVEVKEENN
+391 VKDLNCLIYER
-403 GEINKKENGKENS
+403 
-416 TKKVFFYIKK
+416 VFFYVNK
-426 ENSTDESKIIKKN
+426 EDLDDENKIIKKK

-446 NEEDGK
+446 NEIDK
-452 TYYLKNDTST
+452 NTYYIKNDG
-462 KSSVQKSENNVQLG
+462 EN
-476 IENLLNIENNNSQ
+476 
-489 EESIQLGIENLL
+489 
-501 NEDDKNNGKEKNTQ
+501 
-515 IGIESLLNGNENNS
+515 
-529 AEPKED
+529 
-535 NGKIEEASKYKEKN
+535 
-549 RFFEIIKPIFEDK
+549 FFEIIKPIFENKD
-562 SIEKI
+562 IEKI

-576 LLRENGIKTENIAY
+576 LLKENGIKTENIAY

-595 GYDIDAINVRHK
+595 AYDIDAINVRHK
-607 IEETA
+607 LEETA
-612 EQYIDVTLPSDLNEG
+612 EQYLKLTLPELNEG
-627 AYAYLIYK
+627 AFAYLIYR
-635 LYNITKKKLEE
+635 LYNITKQKLEE
-646 NGSLNLFN
+646 SGTLKLFN

-665 EMQFTGMQC
+665 EMQYNGMKC
-674 EEKELKN
+674 DSEELAK
-681 FGVSLKQRIA
+681 FGISLKERLNQ
-691 ELTNEI
+691 LTNEI
-697 YEIAGEEFNINSTQ
+697 YEIAGEEFNINSTK
-711 QLGKILFEKLGL
+711 QLGVILFEKLGL
-723 KSKKKTKS
+723 KAKKKTKS
-731 GYSTSEEVLNDLV
+731 GYSTSEEVLNSLID
-744 DENPII
+744 DNPII
-750 SKVLEYR
+750 EKILEYR

-762 NSTYVEGLIPYI
+762 NSTYVDGLIPYI

-818 FVPKEGYVYI
+818 FKPEKGYVYI

-850 KAFEHDEDIHREVAS
+850 RAFNNDEDIHREVAS
-865 KVFNVPFEE
+865 KVFDVPFEE

-902 IHTSRKQAQEYIDS
+902 IGASRKQAQEYIDN

-924 RNYMEKSVIEAE
+924 KAFMEESVEMAKQ
-936 RNGYVETLFG
+936 NGYVETLFG
-946 RRRNVPELKSKNYMM
+946 RRRNVPELKSSNFMM

-990 KELKENNIDAKVV
+990 KELKAKNIDAKLI

-1014 NKKDAERTKQILQSC
+1014 SEKDAEETKNILKNC
-1029 MENAKKLKVPLKV
+1029 MENAMKLKVPLKV
-1042 EISEAENW
+1042 ELSEAQDWYEV
-1050 FDLK
+1050 K

>member
-14 NRAFYGVSL
+14 NRGFYGINI
-23 GMQNKDGKPTNA
+23 GMKNNDGKSTNA

-46 IEEIKPDY
+46 CEDIKPDY
-54 VMVAFDSKTG
+54 LMVAFDSKTG
-64 ADSRKQMY
+64 ANTRKEMY

-93 KEILDDMGVAHI
+93 KEILDDMGVTHI
-105 ELADFE
+105 ELPDFE
-111 GDDIIGTAAKK
+111 GDDIIGTTAKK

-145 NIKMLIPR
+145 NIKILIPR

-158 TETEIYD
+158 TETDIYD

-204 ATTLLQK
+204 ATKLLQK
-211 YGTINKIYKALEEE
+211 FGTINKIYKAIDLPE
-225 NKKET
+225 N
-230 GSKENEEEQDN
+230 
-241 KVAEENG
+241 A
-248 DENSKNK
+248 
-255 KKKTEKAE
+255 A
-263 KSSDFKPKVKQSLL
+263 DFKPKVKQSLL
-277 ENKDMVE
+277 ENKELVE

-292 QLNANITDNIEDF
+292 RLDANVTDNIEEF
-305 AFKNWKN
+305 TFKNWKN
-312 SKTLEDFKYYGFNR
+312 SKTLADFKYYGFNR
-326 FIERFHLDES
+326 FIERFHLDEN
-336 GIDEAQKEEDT
+336 GINEAEQEEKE
-347 KNEELI
+347 KNVEII
-353 AIENAKNYEIVDNLD
+353 AIE
-368 SLNYY
+368 
-373 GKAKEKQNVN
+373 KAKDFKTVN
-383 EIKNLPQE
+383 DLNCLIYER
-391 ENKKVEVKEENN
+391 
-403 GEINKKENGKENS
+403 
-416 TKKVFFYIKK
+416 VFFYVNK
-426 ENSTDESKIIKKN
+426 EDLDDENKIIKKK

-446 NEEDGK
+446 NEIDK
-452 TYYLKNDTST
+452 NTYYIKND
-462 KSSVQKSENNVQLG
+462 G
-476 IENLLNIENNNSQ
+476 A
-489 EESIQLGIENLL
+489 
-501 NEDDKNNGKEKNTQ
+501 D
-515 IGIESLLNGNENNS
+515 
-529 AEPKED
+529 
-535 NGKIEEASKYKEKN
+535 
-549 RFFEIIKPIFEDK
+549 FFEIIKPIFENKD
-562 SIEKI
+562 IEKI

-576 LLRENGIKTENIAY
+576 LLKENGIKTENIAY

-595 GYDIDAINVRHK
+595 AYDIDAINVRHK
-607 IEETA
+607 LEETA
-612 EQYIDVTLPSDLNEG
+612 EQYLKLTLPELNEG
-627 AYAYLIYK
+627 AFAYLIYR
-635 LYNITKKKLEE
+635 LYNITKQKLEE
-646 NGSLNLFN
+646 SGTLKLFN

-665 EMQFTGMQC
+665 EMQYNGMKC
-674 EEKELKN
+674 DSEELAK
-681 FGVSLKQRIA
+681 FGISLKERLNQ
-691 ELTNEI
+691 LTNEI
-697 YEIAGEEFNINSTQ
+697 YEIAGEEFNINSTK
-711 QLGKILFEKLGL
+711 QLGVILFEKLGL
-723 KSKKKTKS
+723 KAKKKTKS
-731 GYSTSEEVLNDLV
+731 GYSTSEEVLNSLID
-744 DENPII
+744 DNPII
-750 SKVLEYR
+750 EKILEYR

-762 NSTYVEGLIPYI
+762 NSTYVDGLIPYI

-818 FVPKEGYVYI
+818 FKPEKGYVYI

-850 KAFEHDEDIHREVAS
+850 RAFNNDEDIHREVAS
-865 KVFNVPFEE
+865 KVFDVPFEE

-902 IHTSRKQAQEYIDS
+902 IGASRKQAQEYIDN

-924 RNYMEKSVIEAE
+924 KAFMEETVEMAKQ
-936 RNGYVETLFG
+936 NGYVETLFG
-946 RRRNVPELKSKNYMM
+946 RRRNVPELKSSNFMM

-990 KELKENNIDAKVV
+990 KELKAKNIDAKLI

-1014 NKKDAERTKQILQSC
+1014 SEKDAEETKNILKNC
-1029 MENAKKLKVPLKV
+1029 MENAMKLKVPLKV
-1042 EISEAENW
+1042 ELSEAQDWYEV
-1050 FDLK
+1050 K

>member
-14 NRAFYGVSL
+14 NRGFYGINI
-23 GMQNKDGKPTNA
+23 GMKNNDGKSTNA

-46 IEEIKPDY
+46 CEDIKPDY
-54 VMVAFDSKTG
+54 LMVAFDSKTG
-64 ADSRKQMY
+64 ANTRKEMY

-93 KEILDDMGVAHI
+93 KEILDDMGVTHI
-105 ELADFE
+105 ELPDFE
-111 GDDIIGTAAKK
+111 GDDIIGTTAKK

-145 NIKMLIPR
+145 NIKILIPR

-158 TETEIYD
+158 TETDIYD

-204 ATTLLQK
+204 ATKLLQK
-211 YGTINKIYKALEEE
+211 FGTINKIYKAIDLPE
-225 NKKET
+225 N
-230 GSKENEEEQDN
+230 
-241 KVAEENG
+241 A
-248 DENSKNK
+248 
-255 KKKTEKAE
+255 A
-263 KSSDFKPKVKQSLL
+263 DFKPKVKQSLL
-277 ENKDMVE
+277 ENKELVE

-292 QLNANITDNIEDF
+292 RLDANVTDNIEEF
-305 AFKNWKN
+305 TFKNWKN
-312 SKTLEDFKYYGFNR
+312 SKTLADFKYYGFNR
-326 FIERFHLDES
+326 FIERFHLDEN
-336 GIDEAQKEEDT
+336 GINEAEQEEKE
-347 KNEELI
+347 KNVEII
-353 AIENAKNYEIVDNLD
+353 AIE
-368 SLNYY
+368 
-373 GKAKEKQNVN
+373 KAKDFKT
-383 EIKNLPQE
+383 
-391 ENKKVEVKEENN
+391 VKDLNCLIYER
-403 GEINKKENGKENS
+403 
-416 TKKVFFYIKK
+416 VFFYVNK
-426 ENSTDESKIIKKN
+426 EDLDDENKIIKKK

-446 NEEDGK
+446 NEIDK
-452 TYYLKNDTST
+452 NTYYIKND
-462 KSSVQKSENNVQLG
+462 G
-476 IENLLNIENNNSQ
+476 
-489 EESIQLGIENLL
+489 
-501 NEDDKNNGKEKNTQ
+501 ED
-515 IGIESLLNGNENNS
+515 
-529 AEPKED
+529 
-535 NGKIEEASKYKEKN
+535 
-549 RFFEIIKPIFEDK
+549 FFEIIKPIFENKD
-562 SIEKI
+562 IEKI

-576 LLRENGIKTENIAY
+576 LLKENGIKTENIAY

-595 GYDIDAINVRHK
+595 AYDIDAINVRHK
-607 IEETA
+607 LEETA
-612 EQYIDVTLPSDLNEG
+612 EQYLKLTLPELNEG
-627 AYAYLIYK
+627 AFAYLIYR
-635 LYNITKKKLEE
+635 LYNITKQKLAES
-646 NGSLNLFN
+646 GTLNLFN

-665 EMQFTGMQC
+665 EMQYNGMKC
-674 EEKELKN
+674 DSEELAK
-681 FGVSLKQRIA
+681 FGISLKERLNQ
-691 ELTNEI
+691 LTNEI
-697 YEIAGEEFNINSTQ
+697 YEIAGEEFNINSTK
-711 QLGKILFEKLGL
+711 QLGVILFEKLGL
-723 KSKKKTKS
+723 KAKKKTKS
-731 GYSTSEEVLNDLV
+731 GYSTSEEVLNSLID
-744 DENPII
+744 DNPII
-750 SKVLEYR
+750 EKILEYR

-762 NSTYVEGLIPYI
+762 NSTYVDGLIPYI

-818 FVPKEGYVYI
+818 FKPEKGYVYI

-850 KAFEHDEDIHREVAS
+850 RAFNNDEDIHREVAS
-865 KVFNVPFEE
+865 KVFDVPFEE

-902 IHTSRKQAQEYIDS
+902 IGASRKQAQEYIDN

-924 RNYMEKSVIEAE
+924 KAFMEKSVEMAKQ
-936 RNGYVETLFG
+936 NGYVETLFG
-946 RRRNVPELKSKNYMM
+946 RRRNVPELKSSNFMM

-990 KELKENNIDAKVV
+990 KELKEKDIDAKLI

-1014 NKKDAERTKQILQSC
+1014 SEKDAEETKNILKNC
-1029 MENAKKLKVPLKV
+1029 MENAMKLKVPLKV
-1042 EISEAENW
+1042 ELSEAQDWYEV
-1050 FDLK
+1050 K

>member
-14 NRAFYGVSL
+14 NRGFYGINI
-23 GMQNKDGKPTNA
+23 GMKNNDGKSTNA

-46 IEEIKPDY
+46 CEDIKPDY
-54 VMVAFDSKTG
+54 LMVAFDSKTG
-64 ADSRKQMY
+64 ANTRKEMY

-93 KEILDDMGVAHI
+93 KEILDDMGVSHV
-105 ELADFE
+105 ELPDFE
-111 GDDIIGTAAKK
+111 GDDIIGTTAKK

-145 NIKMLIPR
+145 NIKILIPR

-158 TETEIYD
+158 TETDIYD

-173 GLTPSGMIEL
+173 GLTPNGMIEL

-204 ATTLLQK
+204 ATKLLQK
-211 YGTINKIYKALEEE
+211 FGTINKIYKVIDLPE
-225 NKKET
+225 N
-230 GSKENEEEQDN
+230 
-241 KVAEENG
+241 A
-248 DENSKNK
+248 
-255 KKKTEKAE
+255 A
-263 KSSDFKPKVKQSLL
+263 DFKPKVKQSLL
-277 ENKDMVE
+277 ENKELVE

-292 QLNANITDNIEDF
+292 RLDANVTDDIEEF
-305 AFKNWKN
+305 SFKNWKN
-312 SKTLEDFKYYGFNR
+312 SKTLADFKYYGFNR
-326 FIERFHLDES
+326 FIERFHLDEN
-336 GIDEAQKEEDT
+336 GINEAEQEEKE
-347 KNEELI
+347 KNVEII
-353 AIENAKNYEIVDNLD
+353 AIE
-368 SLNYY
+368 
-373 GKAKEKQNVN
+373 KAKDFKNVN
-383 EIKNLPQE
+383 DLDCLFC
-391 ENKKVEVKEENN
+391 VR
-403 GEINKKENGKENS
+403 
-416 TKKVFFYIKK
+416 VFFYVNK
-426 ENSTDESKIIKKN
+426 EDLDDENKIIKKK

-446 NEEDGK
+446 NEIDK
-452 TYYLKNDTST
+452 NTYYLKND
-462 KSSVQKSENNVQLG
+462 G
-476 IENLLNIENNNSQ
+476 
-489 EESIQLGIENLL
+489 
-501 NEDDKNNGKEKNTQ
+501 ED
-515 IGIESLLNGNENNS
+515 
-529 AEPKED
+529 
-535 NGKIEEASKYKEKN
+535 
-549 RFFEIIKPIFEDK
+549 FFEIIKPIFENKD
-562 SIEKI
+562 IEKI

-576 LLRENGIKTENIAY
+576 LLKENGIKTENIAY

-595 GYDIDAINVRHK
+595 AYDIDAINVRHK
-607 IEETA
+607 LEETA
-612 EQYIDVTLPSDLNEG
+612 EQYLKLTLPELNAG
-627 AYAYLIYK
+627 AFAYLIYR
-635 LYNITKKKLEE
+635 LYNITKQKLAES
-646 NGSLNLFN
+646 GTLKLFN

-665 EMQFTGMQC
+665 EMQYNGMKC
-674 EEKELKN
+674 DSEELAK
-681 FGVSLKQRIA
+681 FGISLKERLNQ
-691 ELTNEI
+691 LTNEI
-697 YEIAGEEFNINSTQ
+697 YEIAGEEFNINSTK
-711 QLGKILFEKLGL
+711 QLGVILFEKLGL
-723 KSKKKTKS
+723 KAKKKTKS
-731 GYSTSEEVLNDLV
+731 GYSTSEEVLNSLID
-744 DENPII
+744 DSPII
-750 SKVLEYR
+750 EKILEYR

-762 NSTYVEGLIPYI
+762 NSTYVDGLIPYI

-818 FVPKEGYVYI
+818 FKPEKGYVYI

-843 SGDENMI
+843 SGDENMV
-850 KAFEHDEDIHREVAS
+850 KAFNNDEDIHREVAS
-865 KVFNVPFEE
+865 KVFDVPFEE

-902 IHTSRKQAQEYIDS
+902 IGASRKQAQEYIDN

-924 RNYMEKSVIEAE
+924 KAFMEESVEMAKQ
-936 RNGYVETLFG
+936 NGYVETLFG
-946 RRRNVPELKSKNYMM
+946 RRRNVPELKSSNFMM

-990 KELKENNIDAKVV
+990 KELKEKDIDAKLI

-1014 NKKDAERTKQILQSC
+1014 SEKDAEETKNILKNC
-1029 MENAKKLKVPLKV
+1029 MENAMKLKVPLKV
-1042 EISEAENW
+1042 ELSEAQDWYEV
-1050 FDLK
+1050 K

>member
-14 NRAFYGVSL
+14 NRGFYGINI
-23 GMQNKDGKPTNA
+23 GMKNNDGKSTNA

-46 IEEIKPDY
+46 CEDIKPDY
-54 VMVAFDSKTG
+54 LMVAFDSKTG
-64 ADSRKQMY
+64 ANTRKEMY

-93 KEILDDMGVAHI
+93 KEILDDMGVTHV
-105 ELADFE
+105 ELPDFE
-111 GDDIIGTAAKK
+111 GDDIIGTTAKK

-145 NIKMLIPR
+145 NIKILIPR

-158 TETEIYD
+158 TETDIYD

-204 ATTLLQK
+204 ATKLLQK
-211 YGTINKIYKALEEE
+211 FGTINKIYKAIDLP
-225 NKKET
+225 
-230 GSKENEEEQDN
+230 
-241 KVAEENG
+241 
-248 DENSKNK
+248 ENS
-255 KKKTEKAE
+255 A
-263 KSSDFKPKVKQSLL
+263 DFKPKVKQSLL
-277 ENKDMVE
+277 ENKELVE

-292 QLNANITDNIEDF
+292 RLDANVTDNIEEF
-305 AFKNWKN
+305 SFKNWKN
-312 SKTLEDFKYYGFNR
+312 SKTLADFKYYGFNR
-326 FIERFHLDES
+326 FIERFHLDEN
-336 GIDEAQKEEDT
+336 GINEAEQEEKE
-347 KNEELI
+347 KNVEII
-353 AIENAKNYEIVDNLD
+353 AIE
-368 SLNYY
+368 
-373 GKAKEKQNVN
+373 KAKDFKNVN
-383 EIKNLPQE
+383 DLDCLFCER
-391 ENKKVEVKEENN
+391 
-403 GEINKKENGKENS
+403 
-416 TKKVFFYIKK
+416 VFFYVNK
-426 ENSTDESKIIKKN
+426 EDLDDENKIIKKK

-446 NEEDGK
+446 NEIDK
-452 TYYLKNDTST
+452 NTYYLKNDG
-462 KSSVQKSENNVQLG
+462 EN
-476 IENLLNIENNNSQ
+476 
-489 EESIQLGIENLL
+489 
-501 NEDDKNNGKEKNTQ
+501 
-515 IGIESLLNGNENNS
+515 
-529 AEPKED
+529 
-535 NGKIEEASKYKEKN
+535 
-549 RFFEIIKPIFEDK
+549 FFEIIKPIFENKD
-562 SIEKI
+562 IEKI

-576 LLRENGIKTENIAY
+576 LLKENGIKTENIAY

-595 GYDIDAINVRHK
+595 AYDIDAINVRHK
-607 IEETA
+607 LEETA
-612 EQYIDVTLPSDLNEG
+612 EQYLKLTLPELNEG
-627 AYAYLIYK
+627 AFAYLIYR
-635 LYNITKKKLEE
+635 LYNITKQKLAES
-646 NGSLNLFN
+646 GTLKLFN

-665 EMQFTGMQC
+665 EMQYNGMKC
-674 EEKELKN
+674 DSEELAK
-681 FGVSLKQRIA
+681 FGISLKERLNQ
-691 ELTNEI
+691 LTNEI
-697 YEIAGEEFNINSTQ
+697 YEIAGEEFNINSTK
-711 QLGKILFEKLGL
+711 QLGVILFEKLGL
-723 KSKKKTKS
+723 KAKKKTKS
-731 GYSTSEEVLNDLV
+731 GYSTSEEVLNSLID
-744 DENPII
+744 DNPII
-750 SKVLEYR
+750 EKILEYR

-762 NSTYVEGLIPYI
+762 NSTYVDGLIPYI

-818 FVPKEGYVYI
+818 FKPEKGYVYI

-850 KAFEHDEDIHREVAS
+850 RAFNNDEDIHRQVAS
-865 KVFNVPFEE
+865 KVFDVPFEE

-902 IHTSRKQAQEYIDS
+902 IGASRKQAQEYIDN

-924 RNYMEKSVIEAE
+924 KAFMEESVEMAKQ
-936 RNGYVETLFG
+936 NGYVETLFG
-946 RRRNVPELKSKNYMM
+946 RRRNVPELKSSNFMM

-990 KELKENNIDAKVV
+990 KELKAKNIDAKLI

-1014 NKKDAERTKQILQSC
+1014 SEKDAEETKNILKNC
-1029 MENAKKLKVPLKV
+1029 MENAMKLKVPLKV
-1042 EISEAENW
+1042 ELSEAQDWYEV
-1050 FDLK
+1050 K